1 MRGGKR
7 DENAVEK
14 PEMVDETV
22 VDVERAV
29 HGEGEEAAVRV
40 GGLQRVCG

>member
-1 MRGGKR
+1 M
-7 DENAVEK
+7 EK
-14 PEMVDETV
+14 PEMVDEAV

-40 GGLQRVCG
+40 EGLQRVCG

>member
-1 MRGGKR
+1 MRGRKGG
-7 DENAVEK
+7 NAVEK
-14 PEMVDETV
+14 PEMVDEAV

-29 HGEGEEAAVRV
+29 HGEGEEATVRV

>member
-7 DENAVEK
+7 EENAVEK

-29 HGEGEEAAVRV
+29 HGEGKEAAVRV